1 MPPDIPSFPTLQR
14 SGHVNHS
21 KRCLTGTALC
31 VLPGDRWGYLLNGPS
46 AALDRLGIVF
56 YCLGIMDLLGA
67 LDTQSEAEREWWRE
81 WVWEQQQ
88 TRGESGSGFRP
99 GTFMTAGTPYRPDG
113 TASPAAQN
121 LDTGLSWSSLKHD
134 APHLI
139 MTYCA
144 LLLLAMLRD
153 DFSRL
158 DRPGLIKFLRTCQKP
173 DGSFSTVPGDTE
185 SDLRT
190 LYCAFAIS
198 TMLDD
203 WSGIDV
209 ERALTFV
216 ESCRTYEGGYGQSSF
231 CESHGGIAY
240 IALASIYLAPPEHS
254 KHHLSLAE
262 REQSIRWF
270 SGGFRGRTGKDA
282 DACYCFWCGAG
293 LKILGAD
300 YLFNSRPMAEF
311 LASCQ
316 FKFGGISKYPGEM
329 PDPYHTYLSLA
340 AISLYPLDL
349 DASDTSAETWKL
361 EPLDPLLNAKEST
374 ARWARQYIPARRP

>member
-1 MPPDIPSFPTLQR
+1 
-14 SGHVNHS
+14 
-21 KRCLTGTALC
+21 
-31 VLPGDRWGYLLNGPS
+31 
-46 AALDRLGIVF
+46 
-56 YCLGIMDLLGA
+56 MDLLGA

-88 TRGESGSGFRP
+88 TSEPISCSELWPQTLTTISALMHRGRIGIRISTGNVH
-99 GTFMTAGTPYRPDG
+99 DG
-113 TASPAAQN
+113 WYSISPRRYCVPCSSKCGKFIWYSPCEFWSNPALYFQDA
-121 LDTGLSWSSLKHD
+121 GLSSSSLKHD

-216 ESCRTYEGGYGQSSF
+216 ESCRV
-231 CESHGGIAY
+231 
-240 IALASIYLAPPEHS
+240 
-254 KHHLSLAE
+254 
-262 REQSIRWF
+262 R
-270 SGGFRGRTGKDA
+270 
-282 DACYCFWCGAG
+282 
-293 LKILGAD
+293 
-300 YLFNSRPMAEF
+300 
-311 LASCQ
+311 
-316 FKFGGISKYPGEM
+316 
-329 PDPYHTYLSLA
+329 
-340 AISLYPLDL
+340 ISL
-349 DASDTSAETWKL
+349 STS
-361 EPLDPLLNAKEST
+361 PVG
-374 ARWARQYIPARRP
+374 